1 MSCCGG
7 ELAKKF
13 RRLQARLA
21 NRGQLKEAEEAR
33 KLADRYERA
42 THKARRLVSRMP
54 AQGG

>member
-21 NRGQLKEAEEAR
+21 QRGQLKEAEEAG

-42 THKARRLVSRMP
+42 TRRAKRIASRMP
-54 AQGG
+54 AQDI